1 MVIFPDKLISIC
13 MVNAMLTDV
22 LARGGMKVH
31 RFVPSH
37 RTGGVEMMVNSSM
50 NSRGNGRPMFLTPVG
65 IKTLFPIFENSLC
78 GKELAVETQTFEQ
91 RKYLPFSLW
100 PNLLNMF
107 FSFLEKKNLFFILL
121 HGNILA

>member
-1 MVIFPDKLISIC
+1 MLSWIKRKSASFVTSVSTIFNFHEKTFLRTRVLRI
-13 MVNAMLTDV
+13 DV
-22 LARGGMKVH
+22 LIYLRCGAMCFASGSI
-31 RFVPSH
+31 F
-37 RTGGVEMMVNSSM
+37 
-50 NSRGNGRPMFLTPVG
+50 GNKFLTPVG